1 MVAHSSPLIRLAKT
15 NISLSLR
22 PYHLN
27 KGKLLCCSHNTLK
40 VVKSSIGV
48 IDLIKI
54 KGLTYLFAS
63 IAACVSLSACSSAS
77 VPTVSANANVTTN
90 TTETNQLPDI
100 SASVQLNEEAFPV
113 CLARLQA
120 RARTEGLSETTIN
133 STIAN
138 LQFVPRVIELDQQQ
152 PEFSQTFDN
161 YFSKRATEW
170 RVNEGRRLLQKH
182 QVLLDKLAQEYGVPP
197 QYILSFWGLETNYGS
212 YKGKMSVLN
221 SLATLACEPRRSNYF
236 TIELMQALKLKEKYQ
251 FDDDTM
257 VGSWAGA
264 MGHTQ
269 FMPSAYAKYAV
280 DADGDGKADLW
291 NSTTDAL
298 TSAANFLQH
307 LGWQRN
313 QRWGREVLLPKNYS
327 YNYLGAKQPLPLSQW
342 AALNVTQ
349 ANGQPLPIVDIQA
362 ALYLPAGHT
371 GPAFLGYENFNVIMR
386 WNRSEFY
393 AITVGHLADRINGGP
408 ALTVSPPEQP
418 RLSREQVKQLQAK
431 LNEAGFDVGKPD
443 GVLGRNST
451 AGIQAFQRSRNMI
464 ADGFPS
470 PEVFTALGIT
480 L

>member
-15 NISLSLR
+15 NIPLSLR

-77 VPTVSANANVTTN
+77 VPTVSENANVTTN

>member
-1 MVAHSSPLIRLAKT
+1 MVA
-15 NISLSLR
+15 
-22 PYHLN
+22 
-27 KGKLLCCSHNTLK
+27 
-40 VVKSSIGV
+40 
-48 IDLIKI
+48 
-54 KGLTYLFAS
+54 
-63 IAACVSLSACSSAS
+63 AS
-77 VPTVSANANVTTN
+77 VLA
-90 TTETNQLPDI
+90 D
-100 SASVQLNEEAFPV
+100 SVQSNADAFAG
-113 CLARLQA
+113 CLVGLQA
-120 RARTEGLSETTIN
+120 RARTEGLSEHSIN
-133 STIAN
+133 VTVAN

-152 PEFSQTFDN
+152 PEFSQTFAN
-161 YFSKRATEW
+161 YFSKRATDW

-182 QVLLDKLAQEYGVPP
+182 RVLLDKLAQEYGVPP

-251 FDDDTM
+251 FDNDTM

-280 DADGDGKADLW
+280 DGDGDGKADLW

-313 QRWGREVLLPKNYS
+313 ERWGREVLLPKNFSYS
-327 YNYLGAKQPLPLSQW
+327 HLGAKHALPLSQW
-342 AALNVTQ
+342 GALGVTQ
-349 ANGQPLPIVDIQA
+349 VNGQPLPLMTIQA

-393 AITVGHLADRINGGP
+393 AITVGHLADRINGGQ
-408 ALTVSPPEQP
+408 ALKVSPPEQP
-418 RLSREQVKQLQAK
+418 RLSREQVKLLQTK

-443 GVLGRNST
+443 GVLGRNSLL
-451 AGIQAFQRSRNMI
+451 GIQAFQRSKKMI

-470 PEVFTALGIT
+470 AEVFEALG
-480 L
+480 LNM

>member
-1 MVAHSSPLIRLAKT
+1 M
-15 NISLSLR
+15 
-22 PYHLN
+22 
-27 KGKLLCCSHNTLK
+27 
-40 VVKSSIGV
+40 
-48 IDLIKI
+48 IKI

-63 IAACVSLSACSSAS
+63 IAACVSLSACSS
-77 VPTVSANANVTTN
+77 VPANTSASANAVSSNASGIAAEAN
-90 TTETNQLPDI
+90 PMPDI
-100 SASVQLNEEAFPV
+100 SASVQANAEAFPSCV
-113 CLARLQA
+113 TGLQA
-120 RARTEGLSETTIN
+120 RARTEGLSEATIN

-138 LQFVPRVIELDQQQ
+138 LKFVPRVIELDQQQ

-170 RVNEGRRLLQKH
+170 RVNEGRRLLKKH
-182 QVLLDKLAQEYGVPP
+182 SVLLNQLAKEYGVPP

-280 DADGDGKADLW
+280 DGDGDGKADLW

-313 QRWGREVLLPKNYS
+313 ERWGREVLLPKDFSYS
-327 YNYLGAKQPLPLSQW
+327 HLGAKQPLALSEW

-349 ANGQPLPIVDIQA
+349 ANGQPLPAVDIQA

-386 WNRSEFY
+386 WNRSEYY
-393 AITVGHLADRINGGP
+393 AITVGHLADRINGGLP
-408 ALTVSPPEQP
+408 LAVSPPEQP

-443 GVLGRNST
+443 GVLGRNSV
-451 AGIQAFQRSRNMI
+451 AGLQAFQRSKQII

-470 PEVFTALGIT
+470 PEVFSALG
-480 L
+480 LSL